1 MRKDNQYTLMP
12 IKMNLMLKLSDKDV
26 EAVAIKM
33 LQQPIT
39 NSLETN
45 KWIDRK
51 SLQEIIFK
59 NQWERQ
65 NWKMQQQK

>member
-45 KWIDRK
+45 
-51 SLQEIIFK
+51 E
-59 NQWERQ
+59 
-65 NWKMQQQK
+65 